1 MSEKNNINEFDL
13 MMKSILDEGREE
25 VPSRVWEGVAAG
37 LDKASGRKTVTLWF
51 RRAAV
56 GAAAAA
62 AIAVGVIFNHN
73 EEDTLVPQV
82 SESGTIAVVDTK
94 ENDHHQD
101 DIMIAEA
108 PGAPEAPVKVR
119 KDVMP
124 ATASDLMKH
133 MEISEEEAVETPEQ
147 SAAPEQTVIQEESE
161 TQEADPVKIDD
172 SETKDN
178 VYFPEVWE
186 EEDERKPRRG
196 VSFTLSGIAGTNNSR
211 SQNRIGP
218 MKSPSLTLAPK
229 ETGIEETST
238 KSSYGIPLSFGAGV
252 RFDLSDRWSIGTGVN
267 YTLLT
272 RQFHGKYTKI
282 NEAGAIKSSTS
293 SDIRNTQH
301 FVGVPVNIFY
311 DIIDNRNISLYAYA
325 GGAAEKCVADKYDVL
340 STTITHER
348 ETSGVQMS
356 ANIGMGVEFLLGKHL
371 GLYIDPSLRYYF
383 NNGQPKSIRTVQPLM
398 LGFEMGIRAR
408 L

>member
-13 MMKSILDEGREE
+13 MMKSILDEGCEE
-25 VPSRVWEGVAAG
+25 VPSHVWEDVAAG
-37 LDKASGRKTVTLWF
+37 LDKAAGRKTVVLWW
-51 RRAAV
+51 RRTAV
-56 GAAAAA
+56 GIAAAA

-73 EEDTLVPQV
+73 EADTLVPQE
-82 SESGTIAVVDTK
+82 SESEMIAVAEPEESDY
-94 ENDHHQD
+94 HQD

-108 PGAPEAPVKVR
+108 PAATVKVR
-119 KDVMP
+119 KDIIP
-124 ATASDLMKH
+124 ATASDM
-133 MEISEEEAVETPEQ
+133 MRETAAQEEQVVTEEA
-147 SAAPEQTVIQEESE
+147 QTQAQAQAQDAE
-161 TQEADPVKIDD
+161 PVNVND
-172 SETKDN
+172 SETEDK
-178 VYFPEVWE
+178 VYFPEAWE
-186 EEDERKPRRG
+186 EEDGRKPRRG
-196 VSFTLSGIAGTNNSR
+196 VSFTVSGVTGTNNAR
-211 SQNRIGP
+211 SQNRLGP

-272 RQFHGKYTKI
+272 RQFHGKYTKV
-282 NEAGAIKSSTS
+282 NEAGAIESSTS

-301 FVGVPVNIFY
+301 FVGVPVNVFY
-311 DIIDNRNISLYAYA
+311 DLIDNSNISLYAYA
-325 GGAAEKCVADKYDVL
+325 GGAVEKCVADKYDVL
-340 STTITHER
+340 STTIAHER
-348 ETSGVQMS
+348 KTSGVQMS